1 MDLAVTIHQGIL
13 VENNSKQITHKCSRP
28 CGSIPSCKKNK
39 DYRYAKFPG
48 TIDTIIIGRKTCD
61 YVVKQIG
68 LSHYDNGERDV
79 YVLTKKKRQKA
90 GRTTFYTGNLKEV
103 VGKLTGGNGKNTYC
117 DCGA

>member
-1 MDLAVTIHQGIL
+1 MDRAVMIHQGIL
-13 VENNSKQITHKCSRP
+13 VENNSKQIKRKCSGP

-39 DYRYAKFPG
+39 DYHYAKFPG
-48 TIDTIIIGRKTCD
+48 TIDT
-61 YVVKQIG
+61 VVKQIG